1 MLVCLS
7 MAVDR
12 CVCHRVTFVALKEM
26 AAENGGGIDELSAAT
41 GCSTSCGL
49 CRPYVLLMLKTGRT
63 SFRLLSA
70 REARA
75 ILDEEA
81 SRRSGSAGA

>member
-12 CVCHRVTFVALKEM
+12 CVCHRVTFAALKEM
-26 AAENGGGIDELSAAT
+26 AAQTGGGIDDLSEAT

-81 SRRSGSAGA
+81 SRRPGSGGA